1 MCSFILKALFLG
13 GLIGGVG
20 LTCVALATS
29 YWQKGDIA
37 GYDVLHLG
45 LFKECLGGKT
55 KDSDVGCQDV
65 AWKDMETWKQAV
77 VALLGVALLIS
88 LFAFG
93 WWFLAC
99 IGCCCQNFL
108 APPLPIL
115 ALLLLLL
122 DLAAVIVYASYAKAD
137 VQGKSKIGN
146 MIYGYS
152 FWCAVAAVCS
162 FALTV
167 VLGCGVVGMA
177 KTGRDRTAYRTI

>member
-1 MCSFILKALFLG
+1 MKALFLG
-13 GLIGGVG
+13 GLLGGVV

-29 YWQKGDIA
+29 YWQVADVA
-37 GYDVLHLG
+37 GYDVAHIG
-45 LFKECLGGKT
+45 LFKDCLGGKT
-55 KDSDVGCQDV
+55 AKSDVACQDV

-77 VALLGVALLIS
+77 VGLLGVALLIS
-88 LFAFG
+88 IFAFA

-137 VQGKSKIGN
+137 VQRASKVAN
-146 MIYGYS
+146 NAYGYS

>member
-1 MCSFILKALFLG
+1 MKGLFLG
-13 GLIGGVG
+13 GLIFGVG

-29 YWQKGDIA
+29 YWQTA
-37 GYDVLHLG
+37 NVVGYDAGHLG
-45 LFKECLGGKT
+45 LFKRCLGEKA
-55 KDSDVGCQDV
+55 VCQEI

-137 VQGKSKIGN
+137 VEREGKFAN
-146 MIYGYS
+146 MMYGYS